1 MQIDDI
7 DDGVTWVLKMSA
19 VVSKMID
26 SPTFKCYNF
35 NIVCYFGADICDEN
49 NKGGC
54 KMANVGRK
62 LAANIRTYMLE
73 TNISLDSFAK
83 HLGYSIKDAWNVIEG
98 KVIIPPVEL
107 DKIANLFGTTK
118 SELLNRKS
126 DTLVPDL
133 QYMKEFSNPD
143 NLDRILDLMD
153 EYVELREVM

>member
-1 MQIDDI
+1 MYKKVID
-7 DDGVTWVLKMSA
+7 VAMS
-19 VVSKMID
+19 
-26 SPTFKCYNF
+26 KCYNS
-35 NIVCYFGADICDEN
+35 NVVHCFGQILCDED

-54 KMANVGRK
+54 NMANVGRK
-62 LAANIRTYMLE
+62 LGVNIRTCMLE
-73 TNISLDSFAK
+73 ANISLDSFAK
-83 HLGYSIKDAWNVIEG
+83 HLGYSIKDVWNVIEG

-107 DKIANLFGTTK
+107 DKIASLFETTK
-118 SELLNRKS
+118 SELINRES